1 MALVIWF
8 TSTHVQAAQGFF
20 GLGIWEILLIFLL
33 ALIIFGPSK
42 LPELARSLGE
52 AINEFKRSTS
62 GQPPKAEVRE
72 VETKKK
78 GKTVRELAE
87 ELGIDTTGKTDEE
100 LAAEI
105 AAAVKGKKG
114 S

>member
-1 MALVIWF
+1 MVIGL
-8 TSTHVQAAQGFF
+8 TSAHVQVAQGFF
-20 GLGIWEILLIFLL
+20 GLGIWEILLIFIL

-52 AINEFKRSTS
+52 AITEFKRSTS
-62 GQPPKAEVRE
+62 GQPRAEVKE

-87 ELGIDTTGKTDEE
+87 ELGIDTAGKTDEE

-105 AAAVKGKKG
+105 AARIKGKKE